1 MMIMEHPVA
10 LWEAGPGIWATQ
22 QGLWQ
27 WWSAYNTD
35 GDCWPDTHSIS
46 GRCELALAGMP
57 KVQLNGWCNINLA
70 PLDAR
75 GDKNPTIKIMR
86 CSGDKDDDKCT
97 QRM

>member
-1 MMIMEHPVA
+1 
-10 LWEAGPGIWATQ
+10 
-22 QGLWQ
+22 
-27 WWSAYNTD
+27 
-35 GDCWPDTHSIS
+35 
-46 GRCELALAGMP
+46 MP